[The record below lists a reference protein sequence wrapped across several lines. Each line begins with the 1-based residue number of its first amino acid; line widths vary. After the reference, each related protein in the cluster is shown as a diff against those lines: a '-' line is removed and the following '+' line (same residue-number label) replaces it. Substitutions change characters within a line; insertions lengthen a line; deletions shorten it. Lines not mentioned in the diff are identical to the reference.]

1 MWDMDAISARLD
13 RTNGISLSSQ
23 LTERLADAV
32 AAGDLAIGTRLPSE
46 RQLAATLGVSRTTVM
61 AAYRELEARG
71 LVRGQ
76 VGRGTFVVGGNEPGP
91 DQPAFAWQGK
101 LAHGARRFLDPGLH
115 RIIANPDRGAVV
127 LSINRPALDI
137 FPVETFR
144 QVADQ
149 TFRQYAGAAL
159 GLSPTEGD
167 PGLRAVLAARHGTD
181 PGQVMIISGTQQG
194 LDLVTRCLI
203 DPGDVVVMDRPGY
216 FGAIHTFRSA
226 GATVVGWD
234 IERGGA
240 EELETLLIRYAPKL
254 IYTNPTFQNPTGRT
268 MSLPTRRELLRLAR
282 LHRIPI
288 IEDDP
293 YRELPFHG
301 TPASPPTL
309 RELDEAGIVIHLRS
323 ASKVLALGLRLG
335 WLLAPEPILQQLAL
349 VRIRTDIASPSPT
362 QLIVRELITSGHY
375 DRHVAALRR
384 EHRRRYE
391 AIAAALRR
399 HLPAG
404 TASWAAPTGGLHA
417 WLRLTTPDGVPLD
430 AEQIQRDAAAAG
442 VLVIAGAPFHPDGG
456 GAHTIRLCFAGLPPE
471 HAEVGIARLGKV
483 VRAAIAERV
492 VPPATVALV

>member
-1 MWDMDAISARLD
+1 MDAISAKLD
-13 RTNGISLSSQ
+13 RTNTGSLASQ
-23 LTERLADAV
+23 LTDRLV
-32 AAGDLAIGTRLPSE
+32 GAIASGEIVLGTRLPSE
-46 RQLAATLGVSRTTVM
+46 RQLAVTLGVSRTTVM

-76 VGRGTFVVGGNEPGP
+76 VGRGTFVVGGTEPGP

-115 RIIANPDRGAVV
+115 RIINVADRGAVV

-144 QVADQ
+144 QVTDHVL
-149 TFRQYAGAAL
+149 RQHAGAAL
-159 GLSPTEGD
+159 GLSPIEGD
-167 PGLRAVLAARHGTD
+167 PGLRAEIAARHGTE

-194 LDLVTRCLI
+194 LDLVTRCLL

-216 FGAIHTFRSA
+216 FGAIQTFRSA
-226 GATVVGWD
+226 GATLVGWD

-240 EELETLLIRYAPKL
+240 EELETLLVRYAPKF

-309 RELDEAGIVIHLRS
+309 RELDDAGIVIHLRS

-349 VRIRTDIASPSPT
+349 VRLRTDISSPGLT
-362 QLIVRELITSGHY
+362 QLIVRELMTGGHY

-391 AIAAALRR
+391 AMAAALQR
-399 HLPAG
+399 HLPPCSA
-404 TASWAAPTGGLHA
+404 TWAPPTGGLHL
-417 WLRLTTPDGVPLD
+417 WVRLTTPDGMPLD
-430 AEQIQRDAAAAG
+430 AERIQRDAAAAG
-442 VLVIAGAPFHPDGG
+442 VLIIAGAPFHPDGG
-456 GAHTIRLCFAGLPPE
+456 GAHSIRLCFAGLPPD
-471 HAEVGIARLGKV
+471 HLEVAIARLGRV
-483 VRAAIAERV
+483 VRAAIADNA
-492 VPPATVALV
+492 VPSATVALV